1 MEKCF
6 CKNILETNTCH
17 EERVAVLAGPYSI
30 MAKILKDGERV
41 FASHTLW
48 SYFGYNLMSWE
59 ALRFVTQ
66 QAIGFTLNPFGSSC
80 LHCPTRPLIITC
92 SQHLN
97 VVEKRQSYCLSLIW
111 WFTSVARK
119 NKGTT
124 LHFKCTRCCRYTCG
138 DPHKTPEIL
147 YTFKFDHLLSAG
159 EHPKPI
165 SPPISCRAQ
174 GEHKGH

>member
-97 VVEKRQSYCLSLIW
+97 VVEKRQSYCLSLI
-111 WFTSVARK
+111 
-119 NKGTT
+119 
-124 LHFKCTRCCRYTCG
+124 
-138 DPHKTPEIL
+138 
-147 YTFKFDHLLSAG
+147 
-159 EHPKPI
+159 
-165 SPPISCRAQ
+165 
-174 GEHKGH
+174 